1 MQRPNQMF
9 HSTAGLGRIKIS
21 WLYNWYYYCFKDT
34 VTILKFLSINELFS
48 NRRFHRNNAQNV
60 YSLQLANNY
69 WVWIWLFWGQ
79 TWWVIPMT
87 SSILASKDL
96 AKNRKKWFSQNSI
109 NKSKFRLWIRL
120 YIINTSI
127 VIFSDSPKP
136 YRKVRKFTMDWNWQ
150 KMAFSRF
157 WRRKVSLLRSEYYS

>member
-1 MQRPNQMF
+1 
-9 HSTAGLGRIKIS
+9 
-21 WLYNWYYYCFKDT
+21 
-34 VTILKFLSINELFS
+34 
-48 NRRFHRNNAQNV
+48 
-60 YSLQLANNY
+60 
-69 WVWIWLFWGQ
+69 
-79 TWWVIPMT
+79 MT

-109 NKSKFRLWIRL
+109 NKSKSRLWIRL

-150 KMAFSRF
+150 KMVFSRF
-157 WRRKVSLLRSEYYS
+157 WRRKVSLLHSEYYSSNCLERYFAFFNFSSHVTSLITQNTFTVILVCLFYVFYMSFIGYFDLLNTMVMIFFWWINFLTHFRNRKSQNSMIS